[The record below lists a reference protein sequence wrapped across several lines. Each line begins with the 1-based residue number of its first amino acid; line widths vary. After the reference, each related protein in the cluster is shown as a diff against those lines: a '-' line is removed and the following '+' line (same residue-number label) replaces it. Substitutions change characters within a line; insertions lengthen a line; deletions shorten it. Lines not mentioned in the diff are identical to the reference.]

1 MTFIISAQSRAVRAI
16 GPVLERS
23 PVSDGGQA
31 GTRPN
36 VAFSPT
42 RPVKLAGMRPEP
54 RPSVP
59 MAIGPRPAATAAPAP
74 PDEPPGVRA
83 TFQGLRVMPFSGESV
98 TPLWPYSELVL
109 WAKTIGPASRSRATA
124 GASASAGALSV
135 SLLPIEAGHPSTR
148 TSSLIETG
156 TPSSA
161 DSGSPFFQ
169 RRSEARAALSA
180 APASIRVKAL
190 ISGPTFAARART
202 AFMVSTGVAWP
213 GPGAA
218 RPRRDRPWHRPQAR
232 ARPARRRRPRLRGRG
247 PERSRRDPRGSPAFR

>member
-109 WAKTIGPASRSRATA
+109 WAKTMAPASRRRATA
-124 GASASAGALSV
+124 GASASAGVLSA
-135 SLLPIEAGHPSTR
+135 SLLPIEAGQPLTR
-148 TSSLIETG
+148 TSSLIDTG
-156 TPSSA
+156 TPSRG
-161 DSGSPFFQ
+161 DKGLPFLQ
-169 RRSEARAALSA
+169 RRSEARAIFSA
-180 APASIRVKAL
+180 SPPSTRQKAL
-190 ISGPTFAARART
+190 ISGLIRSVRLST
-202 AFMVSTGVAWP
+202 AFMVSTGETFP
-213 GPGAA
+213 
-218 RPRRDRPWHRPQAR
+218 
-232 ARPARRRRPRLRGRG
+232 LR
-247 PERSRRDPRGSPAFR
+247 